1 MTLWRKDINVKLC
14 INLLRGNPFR
24 NDTSYFYNKKKHHI
38 RYLRGCM
45 SNRASLFCKVEYLA
59 EFFSFMWIITVKK
72 CTKGDKNLIVRGN
85 SNRVHLS
92 VLKIIDSII
101 ERWPF
106 SFL

>member
-1 MTLWRKDINVKLC
+1 
-14 INLLRGNPFR
+14 
-24 NDTSYFYNKKKHHI
+24 
-38 RYLRGCM
+38 M

-72 CTKGDKNLIVRGN
+72 CTKGDKNLIVRSN

-101 ERWPF
+101 ESWHLVSCNYNLALLGF
-106 SFL
+106 